1 MTQKIPERRIDNLDL
16 IRASAITV
24 VVLFHTSQMLGGE
37 NFIGFM
43 YKFVQVGKYGV
54 DLFFVLSGFLI
65 GRLYWNELLDSGT
78 VNVARFILRRIFR
91 TYLPYLMALFLSFG
105 AIWISKHQSFDLG
118 YLFFAQNYYNQ
129 MPFFLV
135 SWSLCVEEHFY
146 VLLPLILIFT
156 QKVKPQKVLLILSIL
171 SFIPLLLRFSLIEYD
186 DLHAFGYYITATHF
200 RFEGLI
206 LGVAASHVFTYSP
219 KISKLIGN
227 IYFNNGI
234 IFSVFFMVIVLP
246 FVNDKFIYYIGLSI
260 IALSFCA
267 LVLSFA
273 TRYPFAIA
281 QNPVVKLLAISSYS
295 IYLTHALVIHIVLI
309 MSKKLGLN
317 HFLTWLTMIAMIFII
332 GHTFYILVEKKSL
345 VLRDKLVPKLQKKA
359 NVV

>member
-1 MTQKIPERRIDNLDL
+1 MTQKISERRIDNLDL
-16 IRASAITV
+16 IRAIAISV

-78 VNVARFILRRIFR
+78 VNVSRFILRRIFR

-105 AIWISKHQSFDLG
+105 AVWISKHQSFDLG
-118 YLFFAQNYYNQ
+118 YLFFAQNYYDRI
-129 MPFFLV
+129 PFFLV

-146 VLLPLILIFT
+146 FLLPLILIFT
-156 QKVKPQKVLLILSIL
+156 QNVKPQKVLLILLVL
-171 SFIPLLLRFSLIEYD
+171 SFIPLFLRFLLIEHNN
-186 DLHAFGYYITATHF
+186 LHAFGYYITATHF

-206 LGVAASHVFTYSP
+206 LGVAASHIFTYSP

-227 IYFNNGI
+227 IYFNAI
-234 IFSVFFMVIVLP
+234 IFSVVFMVIVLP
-246 FVNDKFIYYIGLSI
+246 FVKDEFIYYIGLSI
-260 IALSFCA
+260 IAFSFSA

-273 TRYPFAIA
+273 TRYPLAIA
-281 QNPVVKLLAISSYS
+281 QNSVVKLLAISSYS
-295 IYLTHALVIHIVLI
+295 IYLTHALVIHVVLI
-309 MSKKLGLN
+309 ASKKLGLN
-317 HFLTWLTMIAMIFII
+317 HFLTWLIMIAMICII
-332 GHTFYILVEKKSL
+332 GYTFYIAVEKKSL
-345 VLRDKLVPKLQKKA
+345 VLRDKLVPKFQKKTD
-359 NVV
+359 VI